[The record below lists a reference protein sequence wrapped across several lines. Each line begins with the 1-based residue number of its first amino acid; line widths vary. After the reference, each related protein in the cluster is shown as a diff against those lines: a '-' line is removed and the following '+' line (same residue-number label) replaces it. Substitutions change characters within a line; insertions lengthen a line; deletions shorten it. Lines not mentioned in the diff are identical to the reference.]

1 MATYRNTLDETLY
14 YNMDISDGIDDLL
27 SKNIIEELEF
37 EDTSLLLE
45 GQMFYDASQH
55 VRLLVDHCY
64 VGNRFFRTNEKII
77 VEILWH
83 LKEIVSK
90 RSKEIFDLEIKKIDY
105 QAKTKLNKT
114 TFYEHILDDITQDI
128 IENKYFDKHKSSL
141 EDNQEEWYN
150 YVKSQLRKSYLKVW
164 TYLTQYENDLQRTEV
179 VESWIDLE
187 VKKKIESYILKV
199 LGKLTLEELNNNPY
213 PNVFKNGVCY
223 NFFIFC
229 VSEHKNRGKNIG
241 PNNFT
246 RYFLS
251 FKKLKL
257 IKSNT
262 RQVNYWNF
270 LSYEFRVTNKSNRA
284 NLPSDNDE
292 ILNDIKVFK
301 SIFLKIYG
309 LDKLV

>member
-37 EDTSLLLE
+37 EDTSLLLDE
-45 GQMFYDASQH
+45 QMFYDASQH

-90 RSKEIFDLEIKKIDY
+90 RSKEIFDLDIKKIDY

-114 TFYEHILDDITQDI
+114 TFYEHILNDITQDI

-187 VKKKIESYILKV
+187 VKKKIKNFLQEKLGTSV
-199 LGKLTLEELNNNPY
+199 LEDLNNNPY
-213 PNVFKNGVCY
+213 PYIFKNGICY

-229 VSEHKNRGKNIG
+229 VSEHKNRGEHIG

-257 IKSNT
+257 IRSNT
-262 RQVNYWNF
+262 RQIDYWNF
-270 LSYEFRVTNKSNRA
+270 LSNDFGMTNKSNRA
-284 NLPSDNDE
+284 NLPSDRDK
-292 ILNDIKVFK
+292 IHNDIKEFK
-301 SIFLKIYG
+301 SSFLKKYN
-309 LDKLV
+309 LKKLF